1 MALCTL
7 CYFSYFPLSLNRCSL
22 CSGRGWRWWIGNQG
36 GHWHFIESGWVGM
49 GLEVVGRELGQSLVF
64 AFHRVSVGGVGGGG
78 GG

>member
-1 MALCTL
+1 
-7 CYFSYFPLSLNRCSL
+7 
-22 CSGRGWRWWIGNQG
+22 
-36 GHWHFIESGWVGM
+36 M